1 MNQHELFNIVFD
13 IDENLKRTIGRLQ
26 DTSLFNY
33 RLFKLNKLNKIAK
46 QKPFENNWRLV
57 TVESWKVVLDEV
69 SWGKLEY
76 IDNDFFVNTSA
87 EVLSEKIQFLDK
99 AIVIMP
105 PYPPQAGAN
114 NLQALK
120 QFSAFYHYCPN
131 TLFLGWDWD
140 NHFNLHISSIFSA
153 ASDIYY
159 PTHLAND
166 YELSNFCNHKYHLP
180 SSAYQW
186 GRWFLSENIDL
197 ILRRDRKK
205 DAFGRFKKYGL
216 FGFRNAVVTTLS
228 SKLSEVTLVDE
239 LSSYHAL
246 TLREKLE
253 EWTRYKC
260 HWIVPTLNDV
270 STRIFD
276 VLITGGIL
284 IVPEKFRF
292 DPAVRTI
299 NELDCLFYNDGD
311 ILNPENIIARAIKIF
326 DDGGIDG
333 VLRRHRF
340 ALDFHNLDSRVKE
353 IIDIARGVL
362 DKSFS

>member
-1 MNQHELFNIVFD
+1 MMLSGP
-13 IDENLKRTIGRLQ
+13 NLSIWNMIS
-26 DTSLFNY
+26 SLM
-33 RLFKLNKLNKIAK
+33 LSAKIAK
-46 QKPFENNWRLV
+46 E
-57 TVESWKVVLDEV
+57 
-69 SWGKLEY
+69 KL
-76 IDNDFFVNTSA
+76 IFLTSRFF
-87 EVLSEKIQFLDK
+87 LI
-99 AIVIMP
+99 P
-105 PYPPQAGAN
+105 PYLPQAGTD
-114 NLQALK
+114 NLRTLQNI
-120 QFSAFYHYCPN
+120 SAFYHLCPN
-131 TLFLGWDWD
+131 TLFIGWDWD

-153 ASDIYY
+153 ASDFYFH
-159 PTHLAND
+159 PHLAND
-166 YELSNFCNHKYHLP
+166 YELSKFCTYKYHMP
-180 SSAYQW
+180 SGAYQW
-186 GRWFLSENIDL
+186 SRSFLTENIDL
-197 ILRRDRKK
+197 IMRPDRISEV
-205 DAFGRFKKYGL
+205 FGRFKSYGL
-216 FGFRNAVVTTLS
+216 FGYRNTVVKTLS
-228 SKLSEVTLVDE
+228 NNLKEVSLVED
-239 LSSYHAL
+239 LSSYHDMD
-246 TLREKLE
+246 LRRKLE
-253 EWTRYKC
+253 GWTRYKC